1 MSGDA
6 LVSQAPERE
15 SRGIA
20 REMAPR
26 GGLTRLD
33 DVYQASPVQ
42 RYYFPLCHE

>member
-6 LVSQAPERE
+6 QVSQTPEQE